1 MYHQQYIRIQRK
13 KQEHKMNKK
22 KQEKVYWVALAGM
35 IVVLI
40 GSVFVKSNVIQIAGL
55 LVIIGS
61 VYYLWKMNR
70 KVVPPVKK

>member
-1 MYHQQYIRIQRK
+1 
-13 KQEHKMNKK
+13 MNKK